1 MKLEDINVP
10 DLGDSSE
17 VEVIELLVAVG
28 DLVEENDSLI
38 VLESDKAA
46 MEIPAP
52 VGGKVNK
59 IAVNLGDQVSTG
71 SLILSIEVEG
81 DSCVVEKETNL
92 EVDDATLDAGKN
104 DLLPTEDSKK
114 SKAGN
119 DSVLPEVKKTTR
131 LIIPDLGSS
140 EEVEVIELHVSV
152 GDTVQVDDPLITVE
166 TDKAAMEVPATI
178 NGKIT
183 ELLVTVGKK
192 VTSGFDIGSII
203 SEDVAEDLEESKDY
217 SDTETRPKKESKSGT
232 NFLSASVPPEMIAPQ
247 ILVSENGRQVYAG
260 PAVRK
265 LARELGVN
273 LSQVEGTGV
282 KKRIVKSDVQNFV
295 KLVLNSGPSNVIK
308 SSIPDIDFTEFGEI
322 EQVSRTKLSKLTAEN
337 MARNWNSV
345 PAVAQ
350 FIEADITDLEE
361 FRLGLK
367 KESEKK
373 GVKLTLLPFLLK
385 ATALGLAKYPQFN
398 VSLHSSDEYL
408 IQKKYIHI
416 GIAVATDHGLVVP
429 VIRNVDRKSI
439 WELAEEAADLS
450 AKAKNRKLGK
460 AEIQGA
466 CFTISSLGA
475 IGGTGFIPIV
485 NSPEVAILGVARSAI
500 KPVFKDS
507 EFLPRKMLP
516 LTLTYDHRAV
526 NGVDGGLFATYLSQ
540 LLEDIRYLSM

>member
-71 SLILSIEVEG
+71 SLILSIEVDG

-166 TDKAAMEVPATI
+166 TDKAAIEVPATI